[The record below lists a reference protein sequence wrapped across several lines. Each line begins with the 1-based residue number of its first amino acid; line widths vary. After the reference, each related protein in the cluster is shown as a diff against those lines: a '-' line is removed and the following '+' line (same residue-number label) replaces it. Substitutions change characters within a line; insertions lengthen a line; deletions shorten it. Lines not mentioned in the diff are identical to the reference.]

1 MEHPFRNRPI
11 IKNMEKTFKQKI
23 LKYTAKQIAE
33 KVGCP
38 MPTAYDWKSG
48 RRSPPYWVQDLLL
61 EHIEKTTKE
70 PQIKAKQLNI
80 SKPTWSLR
88 GFLMS
93 LATSRPIARLWQPP
107 S

>member
-1 MEHPFRNRPI
+1 M
-11 IKNMEKTFKQKI
+11 KKTFKQEI
-23 LKYTAKQIAE
+23 SKYTAKQIAE
-33 KVGCP
+33 EIGCS
-38 MPTAYDWKSG
+38 MPTAYDWRSG
-48 RRSPPYWVQDLLL
+48 RRSPPIWMQEIILN
-61 EHIEKTTKE
+61 HIEEKTKSQRET
-70 PQIKAKQLNI
+70 KQLYV